1 MTIDIFFDILDNG
14 QKIPQTA
21 AVLILLIMLW
31 GFIALVLSYGY
42 TGMLLSNLLLTKRTS
57 VINSLHD
64 IPGSGIRPILKF
76 GSANEMIF
84 KVGIYILFTLLRA
97 YILVHL
103 IFLEIEIWNI

>member
-14 QKIPQTA
+14 QKIPKTA

-42 TGMLLSNLLLTKRTS
+42 TGMLLSNLLLTERTS

-64 IPGSGIRPILKF
+64 IPGSGILPILKC
-76 GSANEMIF
+76 GSANEIIF
-84 KVGIYILFTLLRA
+84 KVGIHSL
-97 YILVHL
+97 
-103 IFLEIEIWNI
+103 